1 MAFSLFGIGK
11 DHSGDTK
18 NKVVEIKVDQIIP
31 NRYQPRKVF
40 DQDGIRELAQTIDE
54 HGLLQ
59 PIVVREYESAKYEI
73 IAGER
78 RYRAVKLLSWETIPA
93 IIEKMS
99 DKETASLALI
109 ENLQRSQLSSVEE
122 AQAYRQLMDLNH
134 LTQSALAKGM
144 GKSQSF
150 VANKLRLL
158 KLIKPI
164 QTAILDHR
172 ISERHGRAM
181 LDLDEKQQREMLMR
195 VVNERLTVRQTE
207 DEVAKALGRPLPS
220 ELAKQRAEKKRQE
233 LADLEGTPTEESEVE
248 EAEKIEESV
257 EIPNQEKPKKKAK
270 TNRRRKKAST
280 SKQTSKASDGR
291 LALNTIKKSIKLAT
305 DNGFTIT
312 THEKDNDDTYQL
324 VIEIPKKQ

>member
-11 DHSGDTK
+11 DRSGDTK

-40 DQDGIRELAQTIDE
+40 NQDAIRELAQTIDE

-78 RYRAVKLLSWETIPA
+78 RYRAVKLLNWDTVPA
-93 IIEKMS
+93 IVEKMS

-109 ENLQRSQLSSVEE
+109 ENLQRSQLSSIEE
-122 AQAYRQLMDLNH
+122 AQAYRRLMDLNH
-134 LTQSALAKGM
+134 LTQAALAKGM

-158 KLIKPI
+158 KLIKPV

-207 DEVAKALGRPLPS
+207 DEVAKILGRPLPS
-220 ELAKQRAEKKRQE
+220 EIAKQRAEKKRQE
-233 LADLEGTPTEESEVE
+233 LADLEGLPTRSPASEENTEQATS
-248 EAEKIEESV
+248 
-257 EIPNQEKPKKKAK
+257 KKKAK
-270 TNRRRKKAST
+270 ASRRKKENT
-280 SKQTSKASDGR
+280 DKQSAKANDAR
-291 LALNTIKKSIKLAT
+291 LALNTIKKSIKMAT

-312 THEKDNDDTYQL
+312 TREENNADTYQL

>member
-40 DQDGIRELAQTIDE
+40 DQDAIRELAQTIDE

-78 RYRAVKLLSWETIPA
+78 RYRAVKLLNWDTVPA
-93 IIEKMS
+93 IVEKMS

-122 AQAYRQLMDLNH
+122 AQAYRRLMDLNH
-134 LTQSALAKGM
+134 LTQAALAKGM

-158 KLIKPI
+158 KLIKPV

-207 DEVAKALGRPLPS
+207 DEVARTLGRPLPS

-233 LADLEGTPTEESEVE
+233 LADLEGCQPR
-248 EAEKIEESV
+248 
-257 EIPNQEKPKKKAK
+257 NQPPKRPLRAQSRHNQRK
-270 TNRRRKKAST
+270 RRLVNVQRRVLLVS
-280 SKQTSKASDGR
+280 SLRR
-291 LALNTIKKSIKLAT
+291 LTMPGWL
-305 DNGFTIT
+305 
-312 THEKDNDDTYQL
+312 
-324 VIEIPKKQ
+324 

>member
-11 DHSGDTK
+11 EHSNDTK

-40 DQDGIRELAQTIDE
+40 DQNAIRELAQTIDE

-78 RYRAVKLLSWETIPA
+78 RYRAVKLLNWETVPA
-93 IIEKMS
+93 IVEKMS

-134 LTQSALAKGM
+134 LTQAALAKGM

-158 KLIKPI
+158 KLIKPV

-181 LDLDEKQQREMLMR
+181 LDLDEGQQREMLMR

-207 DEVAKALGRPLPS
+207 DEVAKVLGRPLPS
-220 ELAKQRAEKKRQE
+220 ELAKEREEKKRQE
-233 LADLEGTPTEESEVE
+233 LADLEGMPSEESATTAKQPVKK
-248 EAEKIEESV
+248 AR
-257 EIPNQEKPKKKAK
+257 PKKKASK
-270 TNRRRKKAST
+270 RRKKS
-280 SKQTSKASDGR
+280 SKQSAMANDAR
-291 LALNTIKKSIKLAT
+291 LALNTIKKSIKMAT
-305 DNGFTIT
+305 DNGFTVT
-312 THEKDNDDTYQL
+312 THEEDKKDTYQL

>member
-11 DHSGDTK
+11 EHSGDTK

-40 DQDGIRELAQTIDE
+40 DQDGIRELAETIDE

-59 PIVVREYESAKYEI
+59 PIIVREYEPAKYEI

-78 RYRAVKLLSWETIPA
+78 RYRAVKLLKWDTVPA

-99 DKETASLALI
+99 DQETASLALI
-109 ENLQRSQLSSVEE
+109 ENLQRSQLSSIEE
-122 AQAYRQLMDLNH
+122 AQAYKQLMDLNH

-158 KLIKPI
+158 KLIKPV

-181 LDLDEKQQREMLMR
+181 LDLDEGQQRAMLMR

-207 DEVAKALGRPLPS
+207 DEVAKELGRPLPS
-220 ELAKQRAEKKRQE
+220 ELAKQRAAKKRQE
-233 LADLEGTPTEESEVE
+233 LADLEGLPVDQGSTPTTEFEPTEENAKST
-248 EAEKIEESV
+248 KTGG
-257 EIPNQEKPKKKAK
+257 KKKPAK
-270 TNRRRKKAST
+270 KTSRKKKT
-280 SKQTSKASDGR
+280 TKRSKVSADPR
-291 LALNTIKKSIKLAT
+291 LALNTIKKSIRMAT
-305 DNGFTIT
+305 DNGFTIK
-312 THEKDNDDTYQL
+312 THEQDSNDSYQL

>member
-1 MAFSLFGIGK
+1 MAFSLFGIVK

-59 PIVVREYESAKYEI
+59 PIIVREYEPAKYEI

-78 RYRAVKLLSWETIPA
+78 RYRAVKLLKWSTVPA

-99 DKETASLALI
+99 DRETASLALI

-122 AQAYRQLMDLNH
+122 AQAYHQLMDLNH

-158 KLIKPI
+158 KLIKPV

-181 LDLDEKQQREMLMR
+181 LDLDEGQQREMLMR

-207 DEVAKALGRPLPS
+207 DEVARLLGRPLPS
-220 ELAKQRAEKKRQE
+220 ELAKQREEKKRQE
-233 LADLEGTPTEESEVE
+233 LADLEGLPDREPVHE
-248 EAEKIEESV
+248 EAAAT
-257 EIPNQEKPKKKAK
+257 PAPAKKAPK
-270 TNRRRKKAST
+270 AKKRSRR
-280 SKQTSKASDGR
+280 SKAKKSNKRATANDPR

-305 DNGFTIT
+305 DNGFTVN
-312 THEKDNDDTYQL
+312 THEQDDDDSYQL

>member
-40 DQDGIRELAQTIDE
+40 NQDAIRELAQTIDE

-78 RYRAVKLLSWETIPA
+78 RYRAVKLLNWDTVPA

-109 ENLQRSQLSSVEE
+109 ENLQRSQLSSIEE
-122 AQAYRQLMDLNH
+122 AQAYWQLMDLNH
-134 LTQSALAKGM
+134 LTQATLAKGM

-158 KLIKPI
+158 KLIKPV

-207 DEVAKALGRPLPS
+207 DEVAKVLGRPLPS
-220 ELAKQRAEKKRQE
+220 EIAKQRAEKKRQE
-233 LADLEGTPTEESEVE
+233 LADLEGLPEEEPATSTPD
-248 EAEKIEESV
+248 
-257 EIPNQEKPKKKAK
+257 KPVKKAATKKKPAK
-270 TNRRRKKAST
+270 RRHKKT
-280 SKQTSKASDGR
+280 SKQPAMANDAR

-305 DNGFTIT
+305 DNGFTVT
-312 THEKDNDDTYQL
+312 THEQDNDDTYQL

>member
-40 DQDGIRELAQTIDE
+40 DQDAIRELAQTIDE

-78 RYRAVKLLSWETIPA
+78 RYRAVKLLNWDTVPA
-93 IIEKMS
+93 IVEKMS

-122 AQAYRQLMDLNH
+122 AQAYRRLMDLNH
-134 LTQSALAKGM
+134 LTQAALAKGM

-158 KLIKPI
+158 KLIKPV

-181 LDLDEKQQREMLMR
+181 LDLNEKQQREMLMR

-207 DEVAKALGRPLPS
+207 DEVARTLGRPLPS

-233 LADLEGTPTEESEVE
+233 LADLEGMPTEESTAEEV
-248 EAEKIEESV
+248 V
-257 EIPNQEKPKKKAK
+257 ENPKKTTPKKKAK
-270 TNRRRKKAST
+270 TSKRRKKSVT
-280 SKQTSKASDGR
+280 SKQSAKANDAR

-312 THEKDNDDTYQL
+312 THEKDDDDTYQL